1 MHFFQVNVTFHL
13 VWKMAVYRTPCSEPH
28 LHTTSIVR
36 PETQDCISVVLE
48 ETEGPGAH
56 AIETTDN
63 GFKWTLVLTHTLQ
76 GLALKD
82 VIILTNG

>member
-1 MHFFQVNVTFHL
+1 
-13 VWKMAVYRTPCSEPH
+13 MAVYQTQCSEPR
-28 LHTTSIVR
+28 LHITSIAR
-36 PETQDCISVVLE
+36 PETQDFISVVLE
-48 ETEGPGAH
+48 ETEEPGAH

-63 GFKWTLVLTHTLQ
+63 GFKWTLELTHTLL

>member
-1 MHFFQVNVTFHL
+1 MYQTQCL
-13 VWKMAVYRTPCSEPH
+13 EPL
-28 LHTTSIVR
+28 LHITSTVR
-36 PETQDCISVVLE
+36 PETQDCISAVLE

-63 GFKWTLVLTHTLQ
+63 GFKWTLELMHTLL
-76 GLALKD
+76 GFLLKD